1 MDSQQDLNISGTW
14 VSLYFGFLALCSVL
28 TGSCI
33 IFLHWKKNM
42 WREACAQQWVEVM
55 RAARFTYSPLL
66 YWINKRR
73 QYGLN
78 VAINTGP
85 LPAVA
90 KSETEVQNPD
100 PSCKLD
106 IPEGRNYPVQPSSPK
121 MEAPDPPQPTLVAQQ
136 QPVSSLML
144 QPQSGSPLPILIFQ
158 EAPCAPTL
166 CSLPP
171 ILSHAVSYPL
181 AKHPEKNVHFHSF
194 PTLAHGAKSFNAKP
208 FAAEV

>member
-1 MDSQQDLNISGTW
+1 MDSQQDLSIFGMW
-14 VSLYFGFLALCSVL
+14 VSLYFGFLGLCSLV

-42 WREACAQQWVEVM
+42 WREARAQQWVEVM

-73 QYGLN
+73 HYGMS

-90 KSETEVQNPD
+90 KPETEVQNPD
-100 PSCKLD
+100 SSCKLD
-106 IPEGRNYPVQPSSPK
+106 IPESKNYPVQHDSPK
-121 MEAPDPPQPTLVAQQ
+121 IEVPDPLQPTLAAHQ
-136 QPVSSLML
+136 QPVSSFVL
-144 QPQSGSPLPILIFQ
+144 QPQTNSPLPFLIFK

-171 ILSHAVSYPL
+171 ILSHSVSYPL
-181 AKHPEKNVHFHSF
+181 AKHPERNVHFHSL
-194 PTLAHGAKSFNAKP
+194 PTLAHGAKSFSARP

>member
-1 MDSQQDLNISGTW
+1 MDSQQDLSVSGRW
-14 VSLYFGFLALCSVL
+14 VSLYFGFLGLCSVL

-42 WREACAQQWVEVM
+42 WREARAQQWVEVM
-55 RAARFTYSPLL
+55 RTTRLTYSPLL

-73 QYGLN
+73 RYGMN
-78 VAINTGP
+78 AAINTGP

-90 KSETEVQNPD
+90 KPETEVQNPG
-100 PSCKLD
+100 PSCELV
-106 IPEGRNYPVQPSSPK
+106 IPEGTNYPVQQSSPK
-121 MEAPDPPQPTLVAQQ
+121 MESPDPLQPTLVAQQ
-136 QPVSSLML
+136 PVSSLLL
-144 QPQSGSPLPILIFQ
+144 QPQSRSPVPTLIFQ

-181 AKHPEKNVHFHSF
+181 AKHPEKNVHFHSL
-194 PTLAHGAKSFNAKP
+194 PTLAPGEKSFNAKP